1 MKRFLLFLILASTAS
16 AYLPSITS
24 FTGGQ
29 FGPLMEARADF
40 LKYNTGSR
48 TIENMFVSVQ
58 GPVLKRPGTKYIAT
72 AKTGQVRLLPFEI
85 STDDSYIIEAGE
97 LYARFYRDGGQILSA
112 SVPVEIVTVF
122 SASELSSIQV
132 AMTDD
137 QMYLVDGTDPPQVLT
152 RTSHTAWT
160 IADVDFQTG
169 PFLPENETATTI
181 TPSAT
186 TGSITLTASTSIFE
200 DTAGASHI
208 GSIWAINQVGGNP
221 AVTGTFTGNGRSI
234 STARFTGGYG
244 FTTSGNTGGTIT
256 LQRSTNDG
264 ISWRAALTPL
274 TNTDF
279 DNPAETE
286 EDGAIYRVVMSD
298 YASGSPTYN
307 LTVTDDTNLGV
318 VRITA
323 VASGTS
329 ASATVLN
336 DLVSTSATTTWRE
349 GYWSDFR
356 GWPDSVAFHQQRLVF
371 GGSTSF
377 PQTLWFGKQD
387 PDDYANFLEGTLD
400 TSSFTAALEGQNPI
414 RWLLSQDY
422 LIVGSSATCG
432 IWGERGKAVTPTSPK
447 YQDQTRHGTEPIPA
461 VLGGDSVLYIERGAR
476 KVREFSFNFQ
486 IDKYISPELTILSP
500 EITDSGIVEIA
511 FQLRPDPLLWCVL
524 NDGEIA
530 TLTYQRDQ
538 SVVAW
543 TKQITPGD
551 FESVA
556 VISSGA
562 SEDEVWVSVARTI
575 DGTTSRYIEQ
585 FQPHDWG
592 DDQNDAWFVDS
603 GLDYTGTA
611 TDTFTGLEHL
621 EVELLSVWADGI
633 IQEEERVSGGSITI
647 DISAERVITGLPF
660 TAKLETLPIRADP
673 QDYTLNK
680 KIKRL
685 WVDFYKTGYV
695 QFGNGANSELSE
707 DWFFHTSQITAR
719 QDLYT
724 SVTRPKRYSFVFG
737 GMVKQTAF
745 FSSDKPAPLG
755 IRAIIVDAEI
765 RR

>member
-1 MKRFLLFLILASTAS
+1 MVKRFLILLILTGMTC
-16 AYLPSITS
+16 AYFPSITS

-48 TIENMFVSVQ
+48 LIENMLVNVQ

-72 AKTGQVRLLPFEI
+72 AKTGKVRLLPFEI
-85 STDDSYIIEAGE
+85 STDDAYIIEVGNV
-97 LYARFYRDGGQILSA
+97 YMRFYRNGGQILD
-112 SVPVEIVTVF
+112 VGTPVEIVTVF
-122 SASELSSIQV
+122 DVDELSSIQQ

-137 QMYLVDGTDPPQVLT
+137 MMYLVSGADPPQVLV
-152 RTSHTAWT
+152 RTSHTDWT

-169 PFLPENETATTI
+169 PFLPENETVTTI

-200 DTAGASHI
+200 DTTGASHI

-221 AVTGTFTGNGRSI
+221 AITGDFTANGRSVA
-234 STARFTGGYG
+234 TAEFTGGYG
-244 FTTSGNTGGTIT
+244 FTTSGEWVGTVT

-264 ISWRAALTPL
+264 ISWRTALGPFID
-274 TNTDF
+274 TNF

-286 EDGAIYRVVMSD
+286 EDGAIYRAVMSN
-298 YASGSPTYN
+298 YTSGTCTYN
-307 LTVTDDTNLGV
+307 ITVTDDVNKGV

-329 ASATVLN
+329 ATATVLN
-336 DLVSTSATTTWRE
+336 TLVSTKATVSWRE

-356 GWPDSVAFHQQRLVF
+356 GWPKTVAFHQQRLVF

-377 PQTLWFGKQD
+377 PQVLWFGKLD

-432 IWGERGKAVTPTSPK
+432 IWGKRGEAVTPTSPG
-447 YQDQTRHGTEPIPA
+447 YQEQTRHGAESVPA
-461 VLGGDSVLYIERGAR
+461 VFGGDSILYIERGAR

-486 IDKYISPELTILSP
+486 IDKYISPDLTILSP
-500 EITDSGIVEIA
+500 EITESGIVEA
-511 FQLRPDPLLWCVL
+511 SFQLRPDPLLWCVL
-524 NDGEIA
+524 DNGDIA

-543 TKQITPGD
+543 TNQNTAGD

-556 VISSGA
+556 VISSGE
-562 SEDEVWVSVARTI
+562 SEDEVWFSVNR
-575 DGTTSRYIEQ
+575 DGTRFIEQ
-585 FQPHDWG
+585 LQPFDWG

-603 GLDYTGTA
+603 GLDYDSTA
-611 TDTFTGLEHL
+611 TDTFAGLDHL
-621 EVELLSVWADGI
+621 DGEIVAVWADGI
-633 IQEEERVSGGSITI
+633 VQESERVAGGTITI
-647 DISAERVITGLPF
+647 DISANRVIAGLPF

-685 WVDFYKTGYV
+685 WVDYFETGYV
-695 QFGNGANSELSE
+695 RFGNGPNSELSE
-707 DWFFHTSQITAR
+707 DWFFETSQITAR
-719 QDLYT
+719 QELFT
-724 SVTRPKRYSFVFG
+724 SVVRPRRYSFVYG
-737 GMVKQTAF
+737 GMVKQTVYLE
-745 FSSDKPAPLG
+745 SDKPAPLG
-755 IRAIIVDAEI
+755 IRAIILDVEI